1 MIKGIT
7 KSGFSY
13 ELDENKLDDMELL
26 DAIAEVDSNPLNI
39 SKVLK
44 TILGE
49 DQRKALYDHLRD
61 DTGRVSVKTVT
72 EAIADIFSSSGSDGK
87 NS

>member
-13 ELDENKLDDMELL
+13 ELDETKLDDMELL
-26 DAIAEVDSNPLNI
+26 DAIAEMEGNPLNI

-44 TILGE
+44 TILGN

-61 DTGRVSVKTVT
+61 DTGRVSVKAVA

>member
-13 ELDENKLDDMELL
+13 ELDETKLDDMELL

-61 DTGRVSVKTVT
+61 DTGRVSVKAVT